1 MGLLQVGSGARSTAV
16 EEEVVR
22 RGQIAE
28 HFANR
33 NNSSDMVTGCRD

>member
-16 EEEVVR
+16 EEEVV